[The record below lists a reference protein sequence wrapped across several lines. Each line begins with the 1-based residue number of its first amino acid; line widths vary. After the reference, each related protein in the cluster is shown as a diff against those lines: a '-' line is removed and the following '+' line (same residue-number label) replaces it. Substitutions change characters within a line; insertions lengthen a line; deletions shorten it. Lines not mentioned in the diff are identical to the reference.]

1 MKKRLDANRKTRS
14 RTRQFRGVILSL
26 CLASILVFAVGV
38 GVFDRHLGTSF
49 AYQPA
54 TEDEVSSEQL
64 AENAPS
70 AEQSD
75 PFEIVSDPELGDYEK
90 GKVLIFVDDSQS
102 PDQINAVLEDSEFAC
117 TKSVSEQD
125 ISVGFVQV
133 EISDTTEIE
142 QALASFERAGL
153 EVQPNY
159 VYYPAEETVH
169 EEEIQ
174 ERRACSDGNESRN
187 EDLQKR
193 EDAIR
198 ETTIRG
204 EAAAVAEEQTNVHA
218 ELSSPNEA
226 IVSLVGTEA
235 ITKINDPQASSQWAL
250 DSLDMYKAW
259 NIKKM

>member
-14 RTRQFRGVILSL
+14 RTRRFRGVILSL

-142 QALASFERAGL
+142 QALASFERAG
-153 EVQPNY
+153 
-159 VYYPAEETVH
+159 
-169 EEEIQ
+169 
-174 ERRACSDGNESRN
+174 
-187 EDLQKR
+187 
-193 EDAIR
+193 
-198 ETTIRG
+198 
-204 EAAAVAEEQTNVHA
+204 
-218 ELSSPNEA
+218 
-226 IVSLVGTEA
+226 
-235 ITKINDPQASSQWAL
+235 
-250 DSLDMYKAW
+250 
-259 NIKKM
+259 